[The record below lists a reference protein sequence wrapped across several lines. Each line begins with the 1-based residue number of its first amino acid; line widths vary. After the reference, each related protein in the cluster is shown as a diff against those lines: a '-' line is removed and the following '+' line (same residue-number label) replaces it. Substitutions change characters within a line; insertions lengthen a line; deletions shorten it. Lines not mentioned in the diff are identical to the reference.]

1 MTHIKTLKSDMSI
14 LELELIKT
22 NIIMNVD
29 SIRQYNIDKIISFF
43 KNNNELSTLEK
54 YKIADEIYEASQKY
68 EELSVEL
75 ICATITQESGP
86 GWKTNQVSS
95 AGALGLMQIMP
106 ITGMLTANYADI
118 TWTNSRDILLN
129 PILNVRI
136 GTRYLA
142 TLVNTYGIE
151 GGLAAYNGGETRAK
165 LWLAQGKQ
173 DGILFRETQ
182 NYVPSVMGLYHEY
195 RED

>member
-1 MTHIKTLKSDMSI
+1 MSI

-182 NYVPSVMGLYHEY
+182 NYVPSVMELYHEY
-195 RED
+195 LE